1 MAVDPQPHTDETA
14 NRQREI
20 VNDRHTVKTAS
31 AGGWIGRVE
40 RIGRLIPDPVVI
52 FMFMFVFC
60 LLLTGLLG
68 GIEFRTFGSEGTEV
82 VYEIRNMLAAE
93 EIRWLFDNAILRN
106 WLAFGEGV
114 LGIILVVMLGV
125 GIAEHSGLL
134 SALIKRIALKIPER
148 WLPLLLVFLGIMSS
162 VAADAG
168 YLILIPL
175 AGLLYAGLGKNPL
188 IGMAAAFAGVSAGFS
203 ANLFPGTSDDV
214 FLGANAR
221 AFAES
226 QGVPFT
232 DASGRALTPATMN
245 FFFMFL
251 SALMLSGIGAWITR
265 RYVAPHLERRSFV
278 VPDDIR
284 LETFA
289 VTPAERKGLK
299 AALVGILVALIV
311 VGSLSL
317 GPLAAYTNDE
327 GERVVPFLDNIILL
341 IAMVFAIVG
350 IFFGVAGGR
359 FHSTG
364 DVVKAMVREMDTM
377 GYILVLTFFC
387 YNFLGLLSYSGLGA
401 YITYSG
407 AVLLTSLGLHQFPVL
422 LIVGFVLVTASIN
435 IFVAGLNSKWMLLG
449 PIFIPM
455 LYQVN
460 SDMTPDVVTVAY
472 RIGDSSTNIITPML
486 VYAGVILAFMRKY
499 KPELGFGDVIAIM
512 LPYSIAFLIA
522 STLLVVAFFSLGLP
536 FGF

>member
-1 MAVDPQPHTDETA
+1 M
-14 NRQREI
+14 
-20 VNDRHTVKTAS
+20 NDRNTAKNAS
-31 AGGWIGRVE
+31 TEGWIGRVE

-52 FMFMFVFC
+52 FMFMLVFC

-68 GIEFRTFGSEGTEV
+68 GVEFRAFGSGGAEV
-82 VYEIRNMLAAE
+82 VYSIRNMLAPE
-93 EIRWLFDNAILRN
+93 EVRWLFDNAILRN
-106 WLAFGEGV
+106 WLAFGDGV

-134 SALIKRIALKIPER
+134 AALIKRIALKIPQR

-175 AGLLYAGLGKNPL
+175 AGLLYAGLGRNPL

-203 ANLFPGTSDDV
+203 ANLFPGTAVDV
-214 FLGANAR
+214 FMGANAK

-226 QGVPFT
+226 QGVPFA
-232 DASGRALTPATMN
+232 DANGRALTPATMN

-251 SALMLSGIGAWITR
+251 STLMLSGIGAWITT

-284 LETFA
+284 VEEFA
-289 VTPAERKGLK
+289 VTPAENRGLK
-299 AALVGILVALIV
+299 AALVGLLVALV
-311 VGSLSL
+311 VVIGLSL
-317 GPLAAYTNDE
+317 GPLAPYTSDE
-327 GERVVPFLDNIILL
+327 GERVVPFLNNIILL
-341 IAMVFAIVG
+341 IAIVFAIVG
-350 IFFGVAGGR
+350 SFFGVAAGR
-359 FHSTG
+359 FHSTR
-364 DVVKAMVREMDTM
+364 DVVTAMVREMDTM

-401 YITYSG
+401 YITYLG
-407 AVLLTSLGLHQFPVL
+407 ATLLSSLGLHKFPLL
-422 LIVGFVLVTASIN
+422 LIVAFILVTASVN
-435 IFVAGLNSKWMLLG
+435 IFVAGLNSKWLLLG

-460 SDMTPDVVTVAY
+460 SGLTPDVVTVAY
-472 RIGDSSTNIITPML
+472 RVADSSTNVITPML

-499 KPELGFGDVIAIM
+499 KPELGFGDVIAMM
-512 LPYSIAFLIA
+512 LPYSVAFLIA